1 MDNFDKFVRK
11 HCCKLS
17 DGDQIRT
24 GFKTKGQLKDAL
36 VHYKSRSL
44 QKDFGGVNMSR
55 KSLNSLALKILQPEL
70 EPIPT
75 KSIDLPTNYAH
86 RPQPLIRPVIP
97 SEAEVSEIQDD
108 VDNLIDLEEAIV
120 ELNEEYETVKATR
133 EASAGGSV
141 GTPPSE
147 REMRLQDQ
155 IQDLRQQLADQ
166 RSRNRVEQNV
176 LAEREMDAL
185 EEVERAERAGERS
198 VERQTRRTERA
209 KDIAVRNLPAS
220 ELSDYIENNW
230 DGLISIIMAEFPQS
244 ERKTKTQLKRMSG
257 KAAYL
262 LDVLDIPVDSIYGET
277 VGFDEM
283 FESRETSPE
292 PFGSDV
298 EVEETEIVETVR
310 DPTPPPQPPVE
321 PPSPRRLTP
330 EQERMLAFSQ
340 EFEEGDN

>member
-36 VHYKSRSL
+36 VHYKSKSL

-55 KSLNSLALKILQPEL
+55 KNLNSLALKILQPEL

-86 RPQPLIRPVIP
+86 RPQPLMRPVIP
-97 SEAEVSEIQDD
+97 SEAELSVVQDD

-147 REMRLQDQ
+147 REMRLEDQ
-155 IQDLRQQLADQ
+155 IQDLRRQLADQ

-209 KDIAVRNLPAS
+209 KDIAVRNLPAVKLA
-220 ELSDYIENNW
+220 EYIDNNW
-230 DGLISIIMAEFPQS
+230 EGLISIIMAEFPQN
-244 ERKTKTQLKRMSG
+244 ERKTKSALMRMGG

-262 LDVLDIPVDSIYGET
+262 LDVLDIPVDSIYDET
-277 VGFDEM
+277 VGFDEL

-298 EVEETEIVETVR
+298 EVEETVTETVR
-310 DPTPPPQPPVE
+310 EPTPPPEAPVE

-330 EQERMLAFSQ
+330 DQQRMLDFSQ
-340 EFEEGDN
+340 EFESGN